1 MAKKRRDKKRDPS
14 TLQKLSKVGTTA
26 LAAGAGAVFLGRRP
40 GINKFLTETASPL
53 IRNTRGF
60 KKDLIG
66 KNKLGDIVD
75 CYVAIIDTDQVN
87 EYIDPMNKLLGI
99 LQIVNKDNNYE

>member
-53 IRNTRGF
+53 IRNTQGF

-66 KNKLGDIVD
+66 KNKKNLMTYYNAYKKNYKG
-75 CYVAIIDTDQVN
+75 TLSTK
-87 EYIDPMNKLLGI
+87 NK
-99 LQIVNKDNNYE
+99 QIRELKKEINNK